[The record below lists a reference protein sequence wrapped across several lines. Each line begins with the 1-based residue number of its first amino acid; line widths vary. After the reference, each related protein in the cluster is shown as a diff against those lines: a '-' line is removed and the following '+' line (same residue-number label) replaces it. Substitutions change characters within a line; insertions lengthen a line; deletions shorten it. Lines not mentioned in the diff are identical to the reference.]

1 MQKHVKSNGHLR
13 AQTAVLAMQ
22 KPVRETVIAQS
33 FKKGRK
39 DEEEKERREVAV
51 KMTTAYFT
59 AKEELPFSKFPGL
72 INLQKKN
79 GLQISSTY
87 ANDKS
92 CAEMV
97 SVLGKVFKERTVSEV
112 NQSNYISV
120 IADGAT
126 DAGGLE
132 NETVFCQYLKDG
144 QPVNRLIGHKA
155 VEHAHAE
162 SK

>member
-39 DEEEKERREVAV
+39 DEEEKKRREVAV
-51 KMTTAYFT
+51 KMTTAYFI

-97 SVLGKVFKERTVSEV
+97 PVL
-112 NQSNYISV
+112 
-120 IADGAT
+120 
-126 DAGGLE
+126 
-132 NETVFCQYLKDG
+132 
-144 QPVNRLIGHKA
+144 
-155 VEHAHAE
+155 
-162 SK
+162 